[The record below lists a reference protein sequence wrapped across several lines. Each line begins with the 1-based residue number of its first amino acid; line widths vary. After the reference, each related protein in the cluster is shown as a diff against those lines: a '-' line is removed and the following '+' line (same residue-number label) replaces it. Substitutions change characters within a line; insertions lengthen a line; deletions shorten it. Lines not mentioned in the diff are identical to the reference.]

1 MKIAFL
7 ATVPPAVV
15 EPGKIAPV
23 RTVLVAITEPD
34 GTRHEKTYDGNGV
47 TDQYT
52 RGVPVGSSGIVT
64 AYFVDAAGN
73 KSKELDPGVPF
84 ENASDQTPPSA
95 PGALTL
101 GAGEEVGDD

>member
-15 EPGKIAPV
+15 DPGKVAPV
-23 RTVLVAITEPD
+23 RTVLVAITED
-34 GTRHEKTYDGNGV
+34 GTRYEKTYDGNGV

-52 RGVPVGSSGIVT
+52 RGVPPGSSGIVT
-64 AYFVDAAGN
+64 AYFEDAAGN
-73 KSKELDPGVPF
+73 KSPELEPGVPF
-84 ENASDQTPPSA
+84 ENASDETPPSA

-101 GAGEEVGDD
+101 GKGEEVGDD